1 MNTPYPT
8 LNFDLGEDID
18 MLRDAVYQFC
28 QVELAPRAED
38 IDANNEFPMDMWQKM
53 GDMGLLGLTV
63 SEEYGGTN
71 LGYLAHAVAMEEISR
86 ASASVGLSYGAHSNL
101 CVNQIAKNGSHEQ
114 KTIYSFP
121 ICVESKQIHLHVYS

>member
-28 QVELAPRAED
+28 QVELAPRAEA

-53 GDMGLLGLTV
+53 GDMACV
-63 SEEYGGTN
+63 PSPCQ
-71 LGYLAHAVAMEEISR
+71 
-86 ASASVGLSYGAHSNL
+86 SNGET
-101 CVNQIAKNGSHEQ
+101 QR
-114 KTIYSFP
+114 
-121 ICVESKQIHLHVYS
+121 